1 MSVSTEHVALEHVV
15 LAGVDGSPS
24 SKVAVEWAARDAALR
39 GVPLILAHVTPE
51 PRATLGVEVVR
62 SPEVWR
68 ALEENARRDLAEG
81 RVIAE
86 RATADSGPIQIDVL
100 EVADSVVPALVALS
114 KGADIVVVG
123 CRGRGAITRRLLGSV
138 SWGLANHALCP
149 VAIIH
154 DEGRG
159 LPDDVAR
166 LPVVVGID
174 GSPASEAA
182 TAVAFDEASRR
193 GVGLIA
199 IHAWNDNTNF
209 DLLGQKWDELHG
221 EALQVLEER
230 LAGWQE
236 RYPEVS
242 VRRVVVP
249 DHPARHLVTH
259 SDDAQLV
266 VVGSRG
272 RGGFAGM
279 LLGSVSSAV
288 AEASR
293 APVIVARPS

>member
-1 MSVSTEHVALEHVV
+1 MSVSTEHVV

-39 GVPLILAHVTPE
+39 GIPLILAHVTPE
-51 PRATLGVEVVR
+51 PRARLGVEVMR
-62 SPEVWR
+62 PPEVWNS
-68 ALEENARRDLAEG
+68 LEESARRYLVEG
-81 RVIAE
+81 RAIAE
-86 RATADSGPIQIDVL
+86 RATADSGPIAIDVL
-100 EVADSVVPALVALS
+100 EVCGTVVPALVALS
-114 KGADIVVVG
+114 KEADIVVVG
-123 CRGRGAITRRLLGSV
+123 CRGMGTITRRLLGSV

-154 DEGRG
+154 DERRG
-159 LPDDVAR
+159 SPDDVAL

-193 GVGLIA
+193 GVGLVA
-199 IHAWNDNTNF
+199 IHAWNDNMSF
-209 DLLGQKWDELHG
+209 ELLGLNWEELHR
-221 EALQVLEER
+221 EAVDALDER

-236 RYPEVS
+236 RYPDVS
-242 VRRVVVP
+242 VRRLVVP
-249 DHPARHLVTH
+249 DHPARHLITH

-279 LLGSVSSAV
+279 VLGSVSSAV
-288 AEASR
+288 AEAAH

>member
-39 GVPLILAHVTPE
+39 GIPLILAQVTPE

-62 SPEVWR
+62 PPEVWR

-86 RATADSGPIQIDVL
+86 RATADSGPIQIDEL
-100 EVADSVVPALVALS
+100 EVSDSVVPALVALS

-123 CRGRGAITRRLLGSV
+123 CRGMGTITRRLLGSV
-138 SWGLANHALCP
+138 SWGLAHHALCP

-154 DEGRG
+154 DERRG
-159 LPDDVAR
+159 SPDDVAR

-193 GVGLIA
+193 GVGLTA

-209 DLLGQKWDELHG
+209 DLLGLKWDELHR
-221 EALQVLEER
+221 EAVEVLDER
-230 LAGWQE
+230 LVGWQK
-236 RYPEVS
+236 RYPAVS

-249 DHPARHLVTH
+249 DHPAGHLITH